1 MNILFLTMTNIRSI
15 SERGLYTDLM
25 RKFRDNGHQLYIVS
39 PNERRDKQPTQVL
52 ESDDVH
58 ILSVK
63 TLNVQKTNVIEKGL
77 GQVSLEYL
85 YQRAIKKHFAGVK
98 FDLILYSTPPI
109 TITKIIDSAK
119 KLNPQAVTYLL
130 LKDIFPQ
137 NAIDLG
143 MLSKIGVKGIIY
155 KSFCKKEKKLYTI
168 SDYIGC
174 MSPANVRYLLEHNP
188 EINPEKVEIAP
199 NSIELNIPADGQ
211 QSKDLTILE
220 KYNLPVDKPIIIY
233 GGNLGKPQGIPFLM
247 ECLDANCKRT
257 DCHFLIVG
265 DGVEYP
271 KLESWY
277 TAEQPINVTIMRRL
291 PKDDFD
297 KLVQAC
303 HVGMICLDH
312 RFTIPNFP
320 SRLLSYLEYSMPII
334 VASDPNSD
342 MGPIAQ
348 NNGFGYWCQSND
360 VNAFTQCLNK
370 MLVSDINRM
379 GEKGYQYLCENYLI
393 ENTFST
399 IMKHLK

>member
-1 MNILFLTMTNIRSI
+1 MNVLFLTMSKMRSI
-15 SERGLYTDLM
+15 SERGIYTDLM
-25 RKFRDNGHQLYIVS
+25 RKFQDNGHQLYIVS
-39 PNERRDKQPTQVL
+39 PSERRDKQSTQII
-52 ESDDVH
+52 ESDGVH

-77 GQVSLEYL
+77 GQVSLEFL
-85 YQRAIKKHFAGVK
+85 YQRAIKKHFAGVR

-109 TITKIIDSAK
+109 TITKVIEFVIRK
-119 KLNPQAVTYLL
+119 NPQAMTYLL

-137 NAIDLG
+137 NAVDLG
-143 MLSKIGVKGIIY
+143 MLSKGGVKGIIY
-155 KSFCKKEKKLYTI
+155 KSFRKKEKKLYAL

-174 MSPANVRYLLEHNP
+174 MSPANVRYLLEHNS

-199 NSIELNIPADGQ
+199 NSIELNISADDRQ
-211 QSKDLTILE
+211 TKDKTILD

-233 GGNLGKPQGIPFLM
+233 GGNLGKPQGIPFLI
-247 ECLDANCKRT
+247 ECLDVNSHRT

-265 DGVEYP
+265 DGYEYP
-271 KLESWY
+271 KLELWN
-277 TAEQPINVTIMRRL
+277 TENHPKNVTIMRRL
-291 PKDDFD
+291 PKDDYD

-303 HVGMICLDH
+303 HVGLICLDH

-334 VASDPNSD
+334 VTSDSNSD

-348 NNGFGYWCQSND
+348 ANGFGYWCQSDD
-360 VNAFTQCLNK
+360 VNAFTLCLNN
-370 MLVSDINRM
+370 MLSSDISKM
-379 GEKGYQYLCENYLI
+379 GEKGYQFLCENYLI
-393 ENTFST
+393 ENTYSA